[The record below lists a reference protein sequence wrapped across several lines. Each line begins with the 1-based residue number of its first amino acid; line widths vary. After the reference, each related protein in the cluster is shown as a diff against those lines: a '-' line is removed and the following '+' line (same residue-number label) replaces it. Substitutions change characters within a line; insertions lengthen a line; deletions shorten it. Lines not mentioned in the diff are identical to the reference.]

1 MSTQVMVT
9 LPDEVYRRVASL
21 ARLSGRRMSDVLA
34 DTIALSLPPLSP
46 QADSAPP
53 LSALPDEQVLALA
66 DAQME
71 PAQDQQLSRL
81 LSQQQAGAL
90 TEAERS
96 ELFVLMQVYQERLLR
111 RAQALHEAVQRGLR
125 ESLQP

>member
-9 LPDEVYRRVASL
+9 LPDEVYRRAASL

-46 QADSAPP
+46 QADSAQP

-81 LSQQQAGAL
+81 LNQQQAGAL

-111 RAQALHEAVQRGLR
+111 RAQALHEAVRRGLR

>member
-46 QADSAPP
+46 QADSAQP

-66 DAQME
+66 DTQME

-81 LSQQQAGAL
+81 LNQQQAGAL

-111 RAQALHEAVQRGLR
+111 RAQALHEAVRRGLR

>member
-9 LPDEVYRRVASL
+9 LPDEVYRRAVTL

-34 DTIALSLPPLSP
+34 DTIALSLPLLSP
-46 QADSAPP
+46 QADAAQP
-53 LSALPDEQVLALA
+53 LSTLSDDQVLALA

-71 PAQDQQLSRL
+71 PAQDRQFSRL
-81 LSQQQAGAL
+81 LDRQQAGTL

-96 ELFVLMQVYQERLLR
+96 ELLVLMQIYQETLLR
-111 RAQALHEAVQRGLR
+111 KAQALHEAIRRGLR
-125 ESLQP
+125 EPLQS

>member
-9 LPDEVYRRVASL
+9 LPDEVYHRAASL

-46 QADSAPP
+46 QADSAQP

-81 LSQQQAGAL
+81 LNQQQAGAL

-111 RAQALHEAVQRGLR
+111 RAQALHEAVRRGLR

>member
-46 QADSAPP
+46 QADSAQP

-66 DAQME
+66 EAQME

-81 LSQQQAGAL
+81 LNRQQAGAL

-111 RAQALHEAVQRGLR
+111 RAQALHEAVRRGLR

>member
-9 LPDEVYRRVASL
+9 LPDEVYHRAASL

-46 QADSAPP
+46 QADSAQP

-71 PAQDQQLSRL
+71 PAQDRQFSRL
-81 LSQQQAGAL
+81 LNRQQAETL

-96 ELFVLMQVYQERLLR
+96 ELLILMQIYQETLLR
-111 RAQALHEAVQRGLR
+111 KAQALHEAVQRGLR
-125 ESLQP
+125 EPLLP

>member
-9 LPDEVYRRVASL
+9 LPDEVYRRAASL

-46 QADSAPP
+46 QADSAQP

-81 LSQQQAGAL
+81 LNQQQAGAL

-111 RAQALHEAVQRGLR
+111 RAQALREAVRRGLR

>member
-9 LPDEVYRRVASL
+9 LPDEVYRRAVTL

-46 QADSAPP
+46 QADAAQP
-53 LSALPDEQVLALA
+53 LSTLSDDQVLALA

-71 PAQDQQLSRL
+71 PAQDRQFSRL
-81 LSQQQAGAL
+81 LDRQQAGTL

-96 ELFVLMQVYQERLLR
+96 ELLVLMQIYQETLLR
-111 RAQALHEAVQRGLR
+111 KAQALHEAIRRGLR
-125 ESLQP
+125 EPLQS

>member
-9 LPDEVYRRVASL
+9 LPDEVYRRAASL

-46 QADSAPP
+46 QADSAQPP
-53 LSALPDEQVLALA
+53 SALPDEQVLALA

-81 LSQQQAGAL
+81 LNQQQAGAL

-111 RAQALHEAVQRGLR
+111 RAQALHEAVRRGLR

>member
-9 LPDEVYRRVASL
+9 LPDEVYRRAASL
-21 ARLSGRRMSDVLA
+21 ARLSGQRMSDILA
-34 DTIALSLPPLSP
+34 DTIALSLPSLSP
-46 QADSAPP
+46 QAESVQP

-71 PAQDQQLSRL
+71 PAQDRQFSRL
-81 LSQQQAGAL
+81 LNRQQAETL

-96 ELFVLMQVYQERLLR
+96 ELLILMQIYQETLLR
-111 RAQALHEAVQRGLR
+111 KAQALHEAVQRGLR
-125 ESLQP
+125 EPLLP

>member
-1 MSTQVMVT
+1 MSTQVVVT
-9 LPDEVYRRVASL
+9 LPDEVYRRADRL
-21 ARLSGRRMSDVLA
+21 ARLSGRRMSDILA

-46 QADSAPP
+46 QADSAQP

-71 PAQDQQLSRL
+71 PAQDQRLSRL
-81 LSQQQAGAL
+81 LNQQQAGTL

-96 ELFVLMQVYQERLLR
+96 ELFVLMQVYQEKLLR
-111 RAQALHEAVQRGLR
+111 KAQALHEAVRRGLR
-125 ESLQP
+125 EPLQP